1 VSAFTNALAWVV
13 VLGFGGGAVL
23 EVADA
28 RAPAR
33 YLLAGTWAVFGA
45 FWLVLFPT
53 FAFEM
58 RSFVEGALSLAAVP
72 LCLHAGY
79 LVFRG
84 RDGLFVL
91 SRAVAVMGL
100 VYLPVE
106 TVPFVRRFLVETVAA
121 QTHAGI
127 TALGYDPLFTQGPE
141 LGYRNEFVFEDAGG
155 NTYTTYIVTA
165 CTGIGSMAIFG
176 GLLSAVRA
184 PLRRRV
190 VAVATAVGIIWLLNL
205 ARNVFI
211 AVAFG
216 DQWFQHG
223 LLVGL
228 VVPSVYEDPHLTS
241 YFVADRVISQGLS
254 VVALVG
260 ITLVVVRQVPELLS
274 VLEEAVYVAT
284 RREVSLGEVLGID
297 DGTEQTAA
305 VGGEVSGGD

>member
-1 VSAFTNALAWVV
+1 MSTLTDGLAWAV
-13 VLGFGGGAVL
+13 VLGFGVGAGL
-23 EVADA
+23 AAFDA
-28 RAPAR
+28 REWGR
-33 YLLAGTWAVFGA
+33 YVVAATWGLFGA

-79 LVFRG
+79 LTLRG

-91 SRAVAVMGL
+91 SRAIAVMGL

-106 TVPFVRRFLVETVAA
+106 TIPFVRRFLVETVAA

-127 TALGYDPLFTQGPE
+127 TALGYDPLFTERAG
-141 LGYRNEFVFEDAGG
+141 LGYRNEFVFEDASG
-155 NTYTTYIVTA
+155 NTFTTYIVTA

-176 GLLSAVRA
+176 GLLAAVRA
-184 PLRRRV
+184 PLRRRL
-190 VAVATAVGIIWLLNL
+190 VAVATAVGVIWVLNIV
-205 ARNVFI
+205 RNVFI

-216 DQWFQHG
+216 DQWFQHD

-228 VVPSVYEDPHLTS
+228 VVPSIYEDPHLTS
-241 YFVADRVISQGLS
+241 YFLADRVISQGLS

-260 ITLVVVRQVPELLS
+260 ITLLVVRRVPELLS
-274 VLEEAVYVAT
+274 VLEDALYVAT
-284 RREVSLGEVLGID
+284 RREVSLGEFLGV
-297 DGTEQTAA
+297 DGDGRTAPA
-305 VGGEVSGGD
+305 GGEVSGGD